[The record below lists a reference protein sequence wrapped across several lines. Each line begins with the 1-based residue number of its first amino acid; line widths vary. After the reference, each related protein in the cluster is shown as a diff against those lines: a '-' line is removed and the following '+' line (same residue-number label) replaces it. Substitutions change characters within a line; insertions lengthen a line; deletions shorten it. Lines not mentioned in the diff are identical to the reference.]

1 MATLQRKK
9 KFLVWGNGHTQ
20 RTFWR
25 EETALLQPCDCS
37 RIRQPDA
44 SWALRLR
51 TGDTGVGAASAR
63 RRTWQR
69 RAPGGPGLSPAVLP
83 ASSHPLT
90 PMPDPSG
97 SPDGPAF
104 EAHLSPTR
112 SSHLPAA
119 GLDPKFCGASNT
131 GDTSSPSE
139 VAGGRTA
146 GWGTVPPRRHP
157 ETRCG
162 AVPQVQP
169 EAPGGAR
176 ARPRRGRV
184 GGGSLQG
191 HLRSR
196 PAAGRR
202 RRPRLPARGG
212 ECSCGGAEGSGQIPS
227 RGAAR
232 PLCRALGATRTSVT
246 SFRSLLKDR
255 LLGDNLQSLSSTTPG
270 PVTTSLSPG
279 LPGGP

>member
-37 RIRQPDA
+37 RICQPDA

-51 TGDTGVGAASAR
+51 TGDTGVGAAAAR

-69 RAPGGPGLSPAVLP
+69 RAPRGPGLSPAVLP

-119 GLDPKFCGASNT
+119 GPDPKFCGASNT

-146 GWGTVPPRRHP
+146 AWGTVPPRRHP

-169 EAPGGAR
+169 EAPGGASAGALCR
-176 ARPRRGRV
+176 ATCAHGQRPDAVAGPACPQGVANVVAGERRGV
-184 GGGSLQG
+184 D
-191 HLRSR
+191 RSR
-196 PAAGRR
+196 PGEQLGPSAAPWEPPGLLS
-202 RRPRLPARGG
+202 LP
-212 ECSCGGAEGSGQIPS
+212 
-227 RGAAR
+227 
-232 PLCRALGATRTSVT
+232 LGL
-246 SFRSLLKDR
+246 FLKTAF
-255 LLGDNLQSLSSTTPG
+255 S
-270 PVTTSLSPG
+270 VTTSSRYPARRPAL
-279 LPGGP
+279 